1 MPPTLQSNGPN
12 GPYARSGN
20 LNAER
25 AGIATAD
32 VSLHTLR
39 HTALSRMIASGFD
52 DYTVMSISGHSSTR
66 ILARF
71 THPTEERKLGALTLR
86 PLVTDWSRTGSEDVQ
101 QEKEAEELKDLLGKE
116 LVDGAR
122 IELAASAL
130 RTRRSPS

>member
-1 MPPTLQSNGPN
+1 
-12 GPYARSGN
+12 
-20 LNAER
+20 
-25 AGIATAD
+25 
-32 VSLHTLR
+32 LHTLR

-52 DYTVMSISGHSSTR
+52 DYSVMSISGHSSTR